1 MLASSRVQL
10 GEQMQIHELTRP
22 RKVNEVLG
30 AVGAAL
36 GGIAKQVGK
45 QAINKAVG
53 VDVTSQDG
61 PTQDRE
67 QGFKSMVNSSAAKT
81 LATTMQTA
89 WAQTVQNFLANSKDS
104 MGNPPTSVKAV
115 TSPSIDALKNQLR
128 ALVNKMI
135 DGRTSSFDYSNM
147 ANNIGDPV
155 AKAGSQEIISR
166 INEYIESI
174 FDATVQGVDPKTMSN
189 SWLKLVGD
197 GILPAQNAR
206 AYDSKSGSVI
216 TMSPAA
222 TKIAD
227 SLRLDDGDIVK
238 IRQAISNPG
247 GDQVATAILDK
258 RIPATL
264 ASPLI
269 KQFGQ
274 NTKLTDAELTSL
286 LALAQD
292 AANDAA
298 FKEIFG
304 LRA

>member
-1 MLASSRVQL
+1 
-10 GEQMQIHELTRP
+10 MQIHELTRP
-22 RKVNEVLG
+22 RRVNEVLG

-36 GGIAKQVGK
+36 GGIAKQVGT
-45 QAINKAVG
+45 QAINKALG
-53 VDVTSQDG
+53 TNVTSQDG
-61 PTQDRE
+61 PTQNRE
-67 QGFKSMVNSSAAKT
+67 QGFQALANSSAAKT

-89 WAQTVQNFLANSKDS
+89 WQQTVQNFLANSKDS
-104 MGNPPTSVKAV
+104 SGNPPTSLSQV
-115 TSPSIDALKNQLR
+115 TQPSIATLKINLQD
-128 ALVNKMI
+128 LVNKMI
-135 DGRTSSFDYSNM
+135 GRQGSDYKNIPTFVSDPNQKDYAEDIIVDIDKSIDAIYNATLNNTDSKAM
-147 ANNIGDPV
+147 ANLFT
-155 AKAGSQEIISR
+155 Q
-166 INEYIESI
+166 
-174 FDATVQGVDPKTMSN
+174 
-189 SWLKLVGD
+189 LVGM
-197 GILPAQNAR
+197 GILPAQNIM
-206 AYDSKSGSVI
+206 AYDTGRRGVGGAGVV

-247 GDQVATAILDK
+247 GEQYARTILDK
-258 RIPATL
+258 RTPATI

-269 KQFGQ
+269 IRFGQ
-274 NTKLTDAELTSL
+274 QTKLTNTELTSL